1 MFTGYKFTTVAVSFP
16 EYFINAKAPLNGAFA
31 GNFTESGFAPG

>member
-16 EYFINAKAPLNGAFA
+16 DYFIKAKAPVNGAFT
-31 GNFTESGFAPG
+31 GISIGSGFAPG